1 MDTLN
6 TNFKI
11 IKKIGDRGQVT
22 IPIEVRELLNI
33 ADGDI
38 LEFEIIA
45 IHPKKAAIE

>member
-1 MDTLN
+1 METSN

-11 IKKIGDRGQVT
+11 IKKVGDRGQVT

-45 IHPKKAAIE
+45 IHPRREAHE